1 MKLKLISLPKTS
13 TYLVEED
20 GFKTR
25 EEIISLSS
33 DWSDNNITLFKKL
46 AKQGGICR
54 IGGLRWIIK
63 VSDKVVDSKGYK
75 DKGVGITPGPE
86 KS

>member
-1 MKLKLISLPKTS
+1 MQGFFGQTFGKDGRLGAFFDLLKDDK
-13 TYLVEED
+13 
-20 GFKTR
+20 GKG
-25 EEIISLSS
+25 
-33 DWSDNNITLFKKL
+33 LFKKL